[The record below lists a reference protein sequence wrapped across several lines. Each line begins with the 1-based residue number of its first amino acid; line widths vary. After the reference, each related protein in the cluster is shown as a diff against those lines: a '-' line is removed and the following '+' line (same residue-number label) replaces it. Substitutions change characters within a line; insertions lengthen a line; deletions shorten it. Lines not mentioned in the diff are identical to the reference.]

1 MIVLTFNS
9 KLRGFR
15 EGFAEGYD
23 PTDNPLD
30 GEMERVVLGKMDY
43 DLKRPLISTYTDF
56 QSFDVY
62 EVLPSSRRSLTSYQ
76 KSLDVEKESYESSNP
91 ELFLPEKLLFLGGVL
106 QSTLYGEAA
115 YHESIVHPPLITHNN
130 PKRVAIV
137 GGGEGATLRE
147 VLKHRSVETATMIEI
162 DEGVVELSREY
173 LKEWADCSDIEGS
186 DADWC
191 LENSRVEARFEDALA
206 YFKAKFGQ
214 ISEENVDDRF
224 DVLIM
229 DALDPNDTP
238 EIAEDLYRSDNF
250 IGSLY
255 NSLTDDGILTVQLG
269 ETPWFTSPPDEVGLF
284 TNRGIIIQKFQEV
297 GFKSIHIYEESH
309 SELYGPW
316 STLLAFKD
324 YNTRANWHRNV
335 AEIDLELQKRLLPTK
350 SGMRPLKHYD
360 GSTHYGYQMPSKPYE
375 TIDCRSWN
383 GENKCGKH
391 GGFAPKSINVSTF
404 DVKVAERGGVV
415 AHKDIP
421 KHSYIGMGEQVKSTI
436 ARPSTW
442 SIINSLGAEGMAPIR
457 QYFEAIGACNL
468 FLVSWTFCFATN
480 QSCVFHC
487 TFIVLVTSCTGT
499 KAMLCLPRNTAVH
512 EQQQRIF

>member
-1 MIVLTFNS
+1 
-9 KLRGFR
+9 
-15 EGFAEGYD
+15 
-23 PTDNPLD
+23 
-30 GEMERVVLGKMDY
+30 MERTVLGKMDY

-62 EVLPSSRRSLTSYQ
+62 EVLPSSKRSLTSYQ
-76 KSLDVEKESYESSNP
+76 KSLDPENGSYESSHP
-91 ELFLPEKLLFLGGVL
+91 ELFVPEKLLFLGGVM

-115 YHESIVHPPLITHNN
+115 YHESIVHPPLISHNN

-162 DEGVVELSREY
+162 DEEVVELSREY

-191 LENSRVEARFEDALA
+191 LEDSRVETRFEDAVA
-206 YFKAKFGQ
+206 YFKTKFGK
-214 ISEENVDDRF
+214 IDEENMDDRY

-229 DALDPNDTP
+229 DALDPNDAP

-255 NSLTDDGILTVQLG
+255 RSLTDDGILTVQLG
-269 ETPWFTSPPDEVGLF
+269 ETPWFTSAPDEVGAY
-284 TNRGIIIQKFQEV
+284 TNRAIIIQKFQEV

-324 YNTRANWHRNV
+324 YNTRANWYRSE
-335 AEIDLELQKRLLPTK
+335 AEIDLDLRKRILPTK
-350 SGMRPLKHYD
+350 SGIRPLKNYD
-360 GSTHYGYQMPSKPYE
+360 GATHYGYQMPSKPYE
-375 TIDCRSWN
+375 TIDCRSWD
-383 GENKCGKH
+383 GSNKCGKN
-391 GGFAPKSINVSTF
+391 GGFAPLSINVPTSGIS
-404 DVKVAERGGVV
+404 VGEQGGLVAQ
-415 AHKDIP
+415 ADILEQ
-421 KHSYIGMGEQVKSTI
+421 SYIGLDEQVKSLI

-442 SIINSLGAEGMAPIR
+442 SIINSLDEKNMGAIR
-457 QYFEAIGACNL
+457 KYFDALGACNV
-468 FLVSWTFCFATN
+468 FLVS
-480 QSCVFHC
+480 C
-487 TFIVLVTSCTGT
+487 TQTVVSDAG
-499 KAMLCLPRNTAVH
+499 
-512 EQQQRIF
+512 